1 LENGVAMDGNKIRQL
16 RQEKKLTIE
25 EFAEITGFTSS
36 YISQLERNKLEP
48 SLTALTKISKALDV
62 SLYYFLEEENSK
74 PVIIKK
80 SERKTVSSENKA
92 DISFLTHVGEVYG
105 IKPEFYVYEVVLA
118 PNQWDSKTLNVL
130 NCHKCIIV
138 KKGTLLIEF
147 NNSNEV
153 LQAGDSIYIDSNLP
167 HRCYNPTSSEI
178 EILCITSALDLS

>member
-1 LENGVAMDGNKIRQL
+1 MDGNKIRQL

-25 EFAEITGFTSS
+25 ELAEITGFTSS

-62 SLYYFLEEENSK
+62 SLYYFLEESSTK
-74 PVIIKK
+74 PIIIKK
-80 SERKTVSSENKA
+80 SERKTISSDNKA
-92 DISFLTHVGEVYG
+92 DSSFLTHIGEVCG
-105 IKPEFYVYEVVLA
+105 VKPEFYVYEVILK

-147 NNSNEV
+147 SNSNEV

-178 EILCITSALDLS
+178 EILCITSELDLS